1 MKLPFR
7 FFRGEFNGHYLYKA
21 LTCLN
26 NVVKAVLDEL
36 AYHATVQWKT
46 AAEVSQ
52 GETPIRDEDL
62 FNIGRI
68 AGLYQDSLLG
78 RTILGSL
85 EFTPSYVVAGKQ
97 RSERALM
104 DMETGS
110 HRFVRTE
117 QDEYPDD
124 IDKDA
129 SQNRRMGFVPESAE
143 PVGYV
148 PMGTPLYNDDGSVI
162 WENLLYE
169 PPNDGT
175 PYVPFYGEK
184 YLVHEEWFVKDSP
197 LAPKMYKELLECLIW
212 IHRNGPS
219 LASFFRVTRVL
230 TDGIVRDIE
239 IVPHPDRYYLVYY
252 GINPDATQRDQDR
265 LVSSWLWVIRDKFK
279 LFIPELRAT
288 E

>member
-1 MKLPFR
+1 VKLPFR

-26 NVVKAVLDEL
+26 DVVKDVLDEL

-46 AAEVSQ
+46 AAEALK
-52 GETPIRDEDL
+52 GETPLRDEDL

-68 AGLYQDSLLG
+68 AGLYPDSLLG
-78 RTILGSL
+78 RTVLGSI

-104 DMETGS
+104 DMEAGA
-110 HRFVRTE
+110 HRFIRTE

-124 IDKDA
+124 IVNDA
-129 SQNRRMGFVPESAE
+129 SQSRRIGFVPDGVE

-148 PMGTPLYNDDGSVI
+148 PMGTAIYDEDGSVI
-162 WENLLYE
+162 WENLRYD
-169 PPNDGT
+169 PPTDGA
-175 PYVPFYGEK
+175 PYTPFYGEK
-184 YLVHEEWFVKDSP
+184 YLAHEEWFVKDSP
-197 LAPKMYKELLECLIW
+197 LSPEVYKELLECMLW
-212 IHRNGPS
+212 IRRNGPS
-219 LASFFRVTRVL
+219 LAAFFEATRVL
-230 TDGIVRDIE
+230 TAGVVRDLE
-239 IVPHPDRYYLVYY
+239 IVLNPGRYYTVYY
-252 GINPDATQRDQDR
+252 SINPDSAKRDQDR

-279 LFIPELRAT
+279 LFIPELRA

>member
-26 NVVKAVLDEL
+26 DVVKDVLDEL

-46 AAEVSQ
+46 AAEALQ
-52 GETPIRDEDL
+52 GETPLRDEDL

-68 AGLYQDSLLG
+68 AGLYPDNLLG
-78 RTILGSL
+78 RTTLGSVGL
-85 EFTPSYVVAGKQ
+85 TPSYIVAGRQ

-104 DMETGS
+104 DMESGS

-124 IDKDA
+124 IVTDA
-129 SQNRRMGFVPESAE
+129 SQDRRIGFVPNGSE

-148 PMGTPLYNDDGSVI
+148 RMGTQIYNEDGSVL

-169 PPNDGT
+169 PPTDGT

-197 LAPKMYKELLECLIW
+197 LSPEVYKELLECMLW
-212 IHRNGPS
+212 IRRNGPS
-219 LASFFRVTRVL
+219 LESFFEATRILVA
-230 TDGIVRDIE
+230 GVVSDIE
-239 IVPHPDRYYLVYY
+239 IVLDPGRYYWVYY
-252 GINPDATQRDQDR
+252 SIDPDSTKRDQDR
-265 LVSSWLWVIRDKFK
+265 LVSSWLWIIRDKFK
-279 LFIPELRAT
+279 LFVPALRAA
-288 E
+288 